1 LDGGGERGSGW
12 TEEGGMGGSGWTE
25 EGSVESGGWEGEVVG
40 RRRRRVAGTNTR
52 YNNINTPTCCYVLTH
67 TK

>member
-1 LDGGGERGSGW
+1 VGKWLDGGGERGKW
-12 TEEGGMGGSGWTE
+12 GS
-25 EGSVESGGWEGEVVG
+25 GEVVG
-40 RRRRRVAGTNTR
+40 RRRVAGTDRR